1 MIPYYENKNGVLYNG
16 DAIDVATWVKPE
28 SVQCIV
34 TSPPYYGLRDYF
46 SSDETQLG
54 LEKTPDLF
62 IEHLIEIFRE
72 VRKVLHP
79 TGTLWIVIGDTYCVP
94 STKRERELEMKP
106 GVLEKNLIGIPWKLA
121 FALQKDGWWLRR
133 DIIWYAK
140 NKMPEPVKDRP
151 VRKHEYIFL
160 LTKKPHYFYDDIAIQ
175 EPFENGSS
183 ESEYMG
189 ERSKV
194 VRDTGGMFKAGQPI
208 KRKLLGRAKHSVWMI
223 PIEATDDGHHA
234 AFPSDLV
241 KICVKAGT
249 SEKGCCSKCFAPI
262 VPVIPDYRITK
273 SYETP
278 REIIGWEP
286 SCKCDA
292 EIIPCTVLDPFA
304 GRGTTLMMAE
314 KLGRRWIGIEVTK
327 EASEIIRQNMITRK
341 FGLKPITEPA
351 NGLLS
356 KEEIEL
362 EVK

>member
-1 MIPYYENKNGVLYNG
+1 V
-16 DAIDVATWVKPE
+16 
-28 SVQCIV
+28 C
-34 TSPPYYGLRDYF
+34 SPPYWGLRDYF

-62 IEHLIEIFRE
+62 VNHLVGIFRE

-79 TGTLWIVIGDTYCVP
+79 TGVLWIVIDDTYCVP

-106 GVLEKNLIGIPWKLA
+106 GVPEKNLIGVPWKLA
-121 FALQKDGWWLRR
+121 FALQKDGWWLRC
-133 DIIWYAK
+133 DVIWNAT
-140 NKMPEPVKDRP
+140 NKMPEPMKDRP
-151 VRKHEYIFL
+151 SRKHEYIFM
-160 LTKKPHYFYDDIAIQ
+160 LTKKSHYFYDDLAIQ
-175 EPFENGSS
+175 EKIKAGNHFAGD
-183 ESEYMG
+183 
-189 ERSKV
+189 RSKV
-194 VRDTGGMFKAGQPI
+194 PRDSGGMSQSGHSI
-208 KRKLLGRAKHSVWMI
+208 KKELLGKTRTSVWNI

-234 AFPSDLV
+234 AFPSKLV
-241 KICVKAGT
+241 SLCVKSST
-249 SEKGCCSKCFAPI
+249 SRKGCCAKCFAPI
-262 VPVIPDYRITK
+262 VPIVSDYRTTG

-286 SCKCDA
+286 SCDCGA
-292 EIIPCTVLDPFA
+292 EPIPCTVLDPFA

-341 FGLKPITEPA
+341 FGLKPITEPT

-362 EVK
+362 EIK

>member
-1 MIPYYENKNGVLYNG
+1 MIPYYENSNGVLYNG
-16 DAIDVATWVKPE
+16 DAIDVAKWVKPE
-28 SVQCIV
+28 SVHCIV

-62 IEHLIEIFRE
+62 VNHLVEIFRE

-79 TGTLWIVIGDTYCVP
+79 TGVLWIVINDTYCVP

-106 GVLEKNLIGIPWKLA
+106 GVPEKNLIGIPWKLA
-121 FALQKDGWWLRR
+121 FALQKDGWWLRC
-133 DIIWYAK
+133 DAIWFAK
-140 NKMPEPVKDRP
+140 NKMPQPPEDRP
-151 VRKHEYIFL
+151 ARKHEYIFM
-160 LTKKPHYFYDDIAIQ
+160 LTKKSHYFYNDIAIQ
-175 EPFENGSS
+175 EPLPKGSS
-183 ESEYMG
+183 KFAG
-189 ERSKV
+189 DRKKIK
-194 VRDTGGMFKAGQPI
+194 RDTGDMFRGGHSF
-208 KRKLLGRAKHSVWMI
+208 KRELLGKTRTSVWDI

-234 AFPSDLV
+234 AFPSKLV
-241 KICVKAGT
+241 SLCVKAGT
-249 SEKGCCSKCFAPI
+249 SEMGCCSKCFAPLFPI
-262 VPVIPDYRITK
+262 ISDYRTTG

-278 REIIGWEP
+278 REIIGWES

-341 FGLKPITEPA
+341 FGLKPITEPT

-362 EVK
+362 EIK